1 MRPIVIVTRGLPA
14 PVETRLQSLADARL
28 NLEDRPLDADGLA
41 DALATADVVLCTV
54 TDRIDAAVFAEA
66 ARRGTDGRL
75 RARLLANFGV
85 GVNHVDLDAARAH
98 GVAVTN
104 TPGVLTDDTADIAI
118 ALMLMAARRL
128 GEGER
133 VVRAGRWAGWR
144 PNQLLGT
151 TLTGKS
157 LGVVGFGRIGQAVAR
172 RAHHGFGMRVRYLN
186 RSPREA
192 EAAAVGATRCDTL
205 PELLAASDVVSL
217 HCPATPAT
225 RHLIDAAALAHARPG
240 AILVNTAR
248 GDVVDE
254 SALADALRDGRLAS
268 AGLDVHEHEPRV
280 SPALLALENV
290 VLLPHM
296 GSATVETRRAMG
308 DRAVDNLE
316 AFLDGREPPDRVA

>member
-1 MRPIVIVTRGLPA
+1 MRPTVAVTRRLPT
-14 PVETRLQSLADARL
+14 PVEARLHALAEARL
-28 NLEDRPLDADGLA
+28 NADDRPLDAEALA

-54 TDRIDAAVFAEA
+54 TDRLDAAVFAEA
-66 ARRGTDGRL
+66 ARRGPDGRP

-85 GVNHVDLDAARAH
+85 GVNHIDRDAARAH
-98 GVAVTN
+98 GVVVTN
-104 TPGVLTDDTADIAI
+104 TPGVLTDDTADVAI

-133 VVRAGRWAGWR
+133 EVRAGRWAGWR
-144 PNQLLGT
+144 PTHLLGT

-157 LGVVGFGRIGQAVAR
+157 LGIVGFGRIGQAVAR
-172 RAHHGFGMRVRYLN
+172 RAHHGFGLRVRYLN
-186 RSPREA
+186 PSPKDA

-205 PELLAASDVVSL
+205 AELLAASDVVSL

-254 SALADALRDGRLAS
+254 AALADALRDGRLAA

-280 SPALLALENV
+280 APALLALENV
-290 VLLPHM
+290 VLLPHL

-308 DRAVDNLE
+308 ERALDNVE
-316 AFLDGREPPDRVA
+316 SFLAGREPPDRVA